1 MCTLI
6 TIYIGIPSL
15 FMVPVPQSDCQWR
28 TIPHYQIYICR
39 PSLTYK
45 ALWSAV
51 LNMRML
57 YFLSMYSKQKWK
69 CNFFIFCK
77 RLDRYGIRVYFIK
90 GIYIDL
96 ITGGSMYKHYYITA
110 CTSVHLCVHCK
121 TWLNTRVLLP
131 VYVPKYRVT
140 WNI

>member
-1 MCTLI
+1 MHSEHNLHWHTFLI
-6 TIYIGIPSL
+6 HGPRASIWLPMTYDTSLSDIYN
-15 FMVPVPQSDCQWR
+15 
-28 TIPHYQIYICR
+28 R

>member
-1 MCTLI
+1 MCTLN

-28 TIPHYQIYICR
+28 TIPHYQIYIYR

-51 LNMRML
+51 HNMRML

-96 ITGGSMYKHYYITA
+96 ITGGSMYKHYQQRARVYTCVYIA
-110 CTSVHLCVHCK
+110 KLDWIHGSCYLCTYQ
-121 TWLNTRVLLP
+121 NIVLLEIF
-131 VYVPKYRVT
+131 K
-140 WNI
+140 

>member
-1 MCTLI
+1 MCTLN
-6 TIYIGIPSL
+6 TIYIGIYLIYGPPASIWLPMTYDTSL
-15 FMVPVPQSDCQWR
+15 SD
-28 TIPHYQIYICR
+28 IYR

-51 LNMRML
+51 HNMRML

-96 ITGGSMYKHYYITA
+96 ITGGSMYKHYQQRARVYTCVYIA
-110 CTSVHLCVHCK
+110 KLDWIHGSCYLCTYQ
-121 TWLNTRVLLP
+121 NIVLLEIF
-131 VYVPKYRVT
+131 K
-140 WNI
+140 

>member
-1 MCTLI
+1 MHPEHNLHWHTFLI
-6 TIYIGIPSL
+6 HGPRASIWLPMTYDTSLSDIYN
-15 FMVPVPQSDCQWR
+15 
-28 TIPHYQIYICR
+28 R

-57 YFLSMYSKQKWK
+57 YFLSVYSKQKWK

-96 ITGGSMYKHYYITA
+96 ITGGSMYKHYQQRARVYTCVYIA
-110 CTSVHLCVHCK
+110 KLDWIHGSCYLCTYQ
-121 TWLNTRVLLP
+121 NIVLLEIF
-131 VYVPKYRVT
+131 K
-140 WNI
+140 